1 MPEAKAN
8 IEPCRQAKRRLLRT
22 KEGATYLGV
31 SAWKLRRLVTDA
43 RLPYV
48 NDGDGSPWRFDL
60 CDLENY
66 VEASK
71 ERF

>member
-1 MPEAKAN
+1 MTTKTSA
-8 IEPCRQAKRRLLRT
+8 EPCRQAKRRLLRT
-22 KEGATYLGV
+22 KEAATYLGV
-31 SAWKLRRLVTDA
+31 SAWKLRRLVTNS

-48 NDGDGSPWRFDL
+48 NDRDGSPWRFDL

-66 VEASK
+66 VEGSK